1 MNMQEPQ
8 QLFVLAQS
16 KWWLG
21 LTDRL
26 AYKPNRNLERVK
38 TYHHPGVP
46 EWIAFPRFCKDH
58 VHSKAA
64 ETTLELRITMPSSP
78 ACRPCK
84 ISPPW
89 MSCAPIRP
97 ERWPPPRWASIWKR
111 FGLPRRMEP
120 WKPFYEKSGESLQE
134 SHGVEIQGSVLICLL
149 RRAEWLGK
157 SQGGV
162 SSVSGVELSDRSKMG
177 WRGWVGNAIWE
188 NVQWTHI
195 H

>member
-46 EWIAFPRFCKDH
+46 EWIAFPRFCKDL

-64 ETTLELRITMPSSP
+64 EMTLELRITMPSSP

-120 WKPFYEKSGESLQE
+120 WETFLWKVRGVIAGESRGGDSGE
-134 SHGVEIQGSVLICLL
+134 CLNL
-149 RRAEWLGK
+149 SSASSWVVREEPRGCQQCFRSRIEW
-157 SQGGV
+157 S
-162 SSVSGVELSDRSKMG
+162 
-177 WRGWVGNAIWE
+177 
-188 NVQWTHI
+188 
-195 H
+195 